1 MKGPALFS
9 FSKLSSLVSLI
20 KKKEQ
25 QQKVP
30 QNTKSSGKEK
40 MSVSDSAEKH
50 ADVLFL
56 LLVVFVGTDDLLME
70 AKALSNLVPPHWN

>member
-9 FSKLSSLVSLI
+9 FSELNSLVSLI
-20 KKKEQ
+20 KKNQ
-25 QQKVP
+25 QQKIP
-30 QNTKSSGKEK
+30 QSTKSSGKEK

-56 LLVVFVGTDDLLME
+56 LLVVLLVLMIC
-70 AKALSNLVPPHWN
+70 